1 MPSCLNYMIEDR
13 LEAHELAAIK
23 NCSSLARLC
32 KQLALASGS
41 DDTKDSLITRSFIN
55 VHDRNTPI
63 NNHVTGAY
71 NKSSNSELVATCNHS
86 LGVSGNV
93 DSYSLHPSSTVTV
106 MQWNVLSQSKC
117 QCFSPARPPAA
128 GCFICLLPAAY
139 FLATSFILSHAHC
152 LHSSSDS
159 CRRMLSH

>member
-13 LEAHELAAIK
+13 LEAHKLAGIR

-32 KQLALASGS
+32 KQLSLASGS

-55 VHDRNTPI
+55 GHDRNTPI

-71 NKSSNSELVATCNHS
+71 SKSSNSELVAACNHS

-93 DSYSLHPSSTVTV
+93 DSYSFHPSSTVTV

-117 QCFSPARPPAA
+117 LRFSRVRSSLAT
-128 GCFICLLPAAY
+128 CFI
-139 FLATSFILSHAHC
+139 FSSTHLSH
-152 LHSSSDS
+152 
-159 CRRMLSH
+159 LSLPIVFISTQIVACELLITL